1 MTTIYANMQGRSI
14 PPNDGWGEKALNNI
28 EQPEPENIDPKAMV
42 TEEHKKIL
50 D

>member
-1 MTTIYANMQGRSI
+1 MMVEAVM
-14 PPNDGWGEKALNNI
+14 LNNI